1 MECLS
6 QTQPEREDNTNI
18 KYGKKDEISVLYSIF
33 QVILLSI
40 KYWKV
45 KSLFWGCFCV
55 KFPKS
60 YLKGIV
66 MLNSIMMSN
75 APLRP
80 IFIFAISKQI
90 LPASQYSVQI
100 IKERGKNYFFWTRRA
115 SLIEHQFIFIFSCL
129 LENMEF
135 SLKQNRLLC
144 CWIKASF
151 VCSHYL
157 QVFWEV

>member
-1 MECLS
+1 MAKGW
-6 QTQPEREDNTNI
+6 NI
-18 KYGKKDEISVLYSIF
+18 CFIF
-33 QVILLSI
+33 NIWSYFHLSI

-90 LPASQYSVQI
+90 LPACLPHDILYRLTKKGKISRCFRTRTSVI
-100 IKERGKNYFFWTRRA
+100 IDDSNLSSKFYLNN
-115 SLIEHQFIFIFSCL
+115 CL
-129 LENMEF
+129 LY
-135 SLKQNRLLC
+135 KLLC

>member
-1 MECLS
+1 MWTTHHSHDCYKIQVLLQINYLLLDKLNLS
-6 QTQPEREDNTNI
+6 HLGNNI
-18 KYGKKDEISVLYSIF
+18 QIKSIFLLTFLLLTLIKWSVWGKHSQRGGETTLTFNIVQKKYLFCVLY
-33 QVILLSI
+33 QVL
-40 KYWKV
+40 KV

-90 LPASQYSVQI
+90 LPAYL
-100 IKERGKNYFFWTRRA
+100 T
-115 SLIEHQFIFIFSCL
+115 IF
-129 LENMEF
+129 
-135 SLKQNRLLC
+135 
-144 CWIKASF
+144 
-151 VCSHYL
+151 CSD
-157 QVFWEV
+157 

>member
-1 MECLS
+1 MAKGW
-6 QTQPEREDNTNI
+6 NI
-18 KYGKKDEISVLYSIF
+18 CFIF
-33 QVILLSI
+33 NIWSYFHLSI

-90 LPASQYSVQI
+90 LPACLPHDILYRLTKKGKISRCFRTRTSVI
-100 IKERGKNYFFWTRRA
+100 IALMIAICLQNFIWITVYYTSFFAVESRQVLCVPIICRSSEKFKN
-115 SLIEHQFIFIFSCL
+115 IL
-129 LENMEF
+129 LE
-135 SLKQNRLLC
+135 
-144 CWIKASF
+144 
-151 VCSHYL
+151 
-157 QVFWEV
+157 